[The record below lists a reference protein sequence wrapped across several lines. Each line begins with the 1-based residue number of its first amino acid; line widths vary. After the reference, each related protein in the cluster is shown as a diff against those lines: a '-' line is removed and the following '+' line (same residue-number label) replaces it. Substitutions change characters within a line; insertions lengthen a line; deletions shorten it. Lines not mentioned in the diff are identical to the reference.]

1 MPLIIRQSIDDERD
15 HAAITTNN
23 EFAALAIKIQPDA
36 GLRELRQLPYFLSLA
51 PRPFADAS
59 TIRNHLINGWN
70 TERILRIT
78 ANSLTADALPSG
90 LQWGFPMAYYSVYS
104 IALAYFKVAGYTE
117 SSHTSVI
124 RKFGS
129 LVAQGK
135 YPQSVSFFASGH
147 RPCVFSGVKR
157 DSRFSTLS
165 KPCNAEEA
173 DKMIACFLSG
183 TRKQDLE
190 EKKKDL
196 KLVTKSGKRKRAFRS
211 DDWSQVAERLGRT
224 SLLSLLYR
232 KRIKA
237 NYRDIDTF
245 LSPKIDGTG
254 IFSSL
259 QQIVNSL
266 NLIHEAMI
274 ARMTGVDE
282 FEKLQS
288 DLSSKDFPSI
298 RKRFEKIRTALS
310 AMHE

>member
-1 MPLIIRQSIDDERD
+1 MPLIIGQSIYDERD

-36 GLRELRQLPYFLSLA
+36 VLSELRQLPHFLSLS
-51 PRPFADAS
+51 PRQPADVGE
-59 TIRNHLINGWN
+59 IKNYLINGWN
-70 TERILRIT
+70 TERMLRMT
-78 ANSLTADALPSG
+78 ATNLTADALQSG
-90 LQWGFPMAYYSVYS
+90 LQWGFPMAYYSIYS
-104 IALAYFKVAGYTE
+104 IALGYFKVAGYTE

-135 YPQSVSFFASGH
+135 YPQSVSFFASG
-147 RPCVFSGVKR
+147 RPCIFSGVLH
-157 DSRFSTLS
+157 DSGFSTLT
-165 KPCNAEEA
+165 KPYNLETA

-183 TRKQDLE
+183 TRKQNLG

-196 KLVTKSGKRKRAFRS
+196 KLVTKGGKRKRAF
-211 DDWSQVAERLGRT
+211 DQHDWLQVSERLGRT

-245 LSPKIDGTG
+245 LSSQIDARG

-259 QQIVNSL
+259 QQIADSV

-274 ARMTGVDE
+274 AKMITTIE
-282 FEKLQS
+282 FAKLQS
-288 DLSSKDFPSI
+288 SISPCDFPFVQG
-298 RKRFEKIRTALS
+298 RLNKIRAN
-310 AMHE
+310 A